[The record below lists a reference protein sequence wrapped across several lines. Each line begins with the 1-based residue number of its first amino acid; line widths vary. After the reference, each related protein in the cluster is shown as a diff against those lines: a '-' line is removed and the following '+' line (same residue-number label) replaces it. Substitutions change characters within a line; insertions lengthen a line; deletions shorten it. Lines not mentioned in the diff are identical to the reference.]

1 MALPQFAAMAH
12 TVRKTIKK
20 THPGSQMKPG
30 MCVRV
35 HWIYFLSLNQAFKL
49 DMFAKLEVKIRLLL
63 QECHL

>member
-1 MALPQFAAMAH
+1 
-12 TVRKTIKK
+12 
-20 THPGSQMKPG
+20 MKPG

-49 DMFAKLEVKIRLLL
+49 DMFAKLEVEIRLLL